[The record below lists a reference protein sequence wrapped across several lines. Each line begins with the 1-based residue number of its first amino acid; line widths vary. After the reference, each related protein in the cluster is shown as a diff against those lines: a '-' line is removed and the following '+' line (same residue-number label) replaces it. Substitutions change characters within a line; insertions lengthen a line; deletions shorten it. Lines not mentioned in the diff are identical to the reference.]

1 MNALLKYVRLCNI
14 VEAYTA
20 AAWQHDIDFVTVMF
34 DIITF
39 KRNNPSLDSESTSD
53 DIVRSDNSNQF
64 LETGR
69 DEKIYLIIGKG
80 EVIPVKI
87 IPGLLHSADEEIPQ
101 EKLNSITKTFKD
113 LLRKDGISVAEVA
126 CVE

>member
-1 MNALLKYVRLCNI
+1 MDLLKYFRLCNI

-34 DIITF
+34 DVITF

-53 DIVRSDNSNQF
+53 DVVRSDNSNQF

-101 EKLNSITKTFKD
+101 EKLNSITKTFKG
-113 LLRKDGISVAEVA
+113 LLKKDGISVAEVA
-126 CVE
+126 YVE

>member
-20 AAWQHDIDFVTVMF
+20 AAWQHNIDFVTIMF

-39 KRNNPSLDSESTSD
+39 KQTNPSSDLKSTSD
-53 DIVRSDNSNQF
+53 GVIYFHNSNQF

-69 DEKIYLIIGKG
+69 DEKIYLIIGED

-87 IPGLLHSADEEIPQ
+87 IPGLFHSADEEILQ
-101 EKLNSITKTFKD
+101 ERLNSITKTFKD
-113 LLRKDGISVAEVA
+113 LLKKDGIFVVEVA
-126 CVE
+126 YVE

>member
-34 DIITF
+34 DKITF

-53 DIVRSDNSNQF
+53 DVVRSDNSNQF

-69 DEKIYLIIGKG
+69 DEKIYLIIGKS

-87 IPGLLHSADEEIPQ
+87 IPGLLHSADEEILQ
-101 EKLNSITKTFKD
+101 ERLNSITKTFKD
-113 LLRKDGISVAEVA
+113 LLKKDGISVAEVA
-126 CVE
+126 RVE